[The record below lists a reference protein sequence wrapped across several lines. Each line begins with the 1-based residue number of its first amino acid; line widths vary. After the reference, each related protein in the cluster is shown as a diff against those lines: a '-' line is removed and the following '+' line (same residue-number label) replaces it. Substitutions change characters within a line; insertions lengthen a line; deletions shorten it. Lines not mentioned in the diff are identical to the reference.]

1 MLRKILSQST
11 YFLNQLNYLITQLL
25 NQLNYLNLTQM
36 ELTSVIDHT
45 ILRPD
50 CSPEDIETLCEE
62 AHKHSFAAVC
72 VPPYFVKNAVRKLEE
87 SPVRVATVI
96 GFPMGYACTPAKVE
110 EVKRA
115 IEEGA
120 DEVDVV
126 INICAVKNKHWAYVK
141 NDIDSIAMA
150 AHSRGKI
157 VKVILETG
165 LLNEE
170 ELQQL
175 CEICNQIG
183 VDFVKTSTGVNGG
196 GATLKAVRFLRKNL
210 NDNIKIKASGGI
222 RNQKSAQKFVDAGAS
237 RIGTSSGIE
246 IVKWIMMNAE
256 CVLMCASVVVL
267 K

>member
-1 MLRKILSQST
+1 
-11 YFLNQLNYLITQLL
+11 
-25 NQLNYLNLTQM
+25 M
-36 ELTSVIDHT
+36 ELASVIDHT

-50 CSPEDIETLCEE
+50 CSPKDIETLCDE

-72 VPPYFVKNAVRKLEE
+72 VPPYFVKDAVRKLEK

-96 GFPMGYACTPAKVE
+96 GYPMGYACTPSKVE

-126 INICAVKNKHWAYVK
+126 INICAVKNEHWTYVK

-150 AHSRGKI
+150 THSRGKL

-165 LLNEE
+165 LLNEDE
-170 ELQQL
+170 MHRL
-175 CEICNQIG
+175 CKICNQIG
-183 VDFVKTSTGVNGG
+183 VDFVKTSTGINGG
-196 GATLKAVRFLRKNL
+196 GATLKAVRFLREHL

-222 RNQKSAQKFVDAGAS
+222 RNQKSAQKFIDAGVA
-237 RIGTSSGIE
+237 RIGTSSGID
-246 IVKWIMMNAE
+246 IVK
-256 CVLMCASVVVL
+256 
-267 K
+267 

>member
-1 MLRKILSQST
+1 
-11 YFLNQLNYLITQLL
+11 
-25 NQLNYLNLTQM
+25 M
-36 ELTSVIDHT
+36 ELASVIDHT

-50 CSPEDIETLCEE
+50 CSPKDIETLCDE

-72 VPPYFVKNAVRKLEE
+72 VPPYFVKDAVRKLEK

-96 GFPMGYACTPAKVE
+96 GYPMGYACTPSKVE

-126 INICAVKNKHWAYVK
+126 INICAVKNEHWTYVK

-150 AHSRGKI
+150 THSRGKL

-165 LLNEE
+165 LLSEDE
-170 ELQQL
+170 MHQL
-175 CEICNQIG
+175 CKICNQIG
-183 VDFVKTSTGVNGG
+183 VDFVKTSTGINGG
-196 GATLKAVRFLRKNL
+196 GATLKAVRFLREHL

-222 RNQKSAQKFVDAGAS
+222 RNQKSAQKFIDAGVA
-237 RIGTSSGIE
+237 RIGTSSGID
-246 IVKWIMMNAE
+246 IVK
-256 CVLMCASVVVL
+256 
-267 K
+267 